1 MSFTNYQLGCSLHEF
16 FTSVSDALTNKKN
29 GYVDSQGYNFCVYD
43 DLQAVGVENAAD
55 VHVELVKLVDGLSCA
70 HVPQHAVVENQVVR
84 GVEGGAVPLV
94 VVGQVWVVQRQR
106 HLTRLDV
113 IDLGGREEI
122 SIQADIHSAF
132 CCTTR
137 WIQT

>member
-1 MSFTNYQLGCSLHEF
+1 M
-16 FTSVSDALTNKKN
+16 
-29 GYVDSQGYNFCVYD
+29 
-43 DLQAVGVENAAD
+43 ENAAD

-70 HVPQHAVVENQVVR
+70 HVPQHAVVENQVIR

-122 SIQADIHSAF
+122 SIQDILLHDQVDSNMQQESKVHTLAICSF
-132 CCTTR
+132 VPMTR
-137 WIQT
+137 SCESLLNST